1 MKTRSKFL
9 RALSDGANYEV
20 TFQISDKNAVA
31 ELEKLKNEELTV
43 EVKKYAQER
52 SLNANAY
59 SWKLQDEIAKAV
71 NRSIDDVHMEMVL
84 QYGVINTYSM
94 LKESFESAKRM
105 FDYYKILGE
114 SEVNG
119 KTFVHVRAGIGTHL
133 YNSTEMARF
142 IDGVVQEA
150 QQLDIDTKTP
160 EEIAEIKSLWGTK

>member
-1 MKTRSKFL
+1 MKTKSKFL

-20 TFQISDKNAVA
+20 TFQISDKNAVV
-31 ELEKLKNEELTV
+31 ELETLKDNELSI
-43 EVKKYAQER
+43 EVKKYAKER

-105 FDYYKILGE
+105 FDYYRVLGE

-119 KTFVHVRAGIGTHL
+119 KTFIHIRAGIGTHL
-133 YNSTEMARF
+133 YNSAEMARF

-150 QQLDIDTKTP
+150 QSLDINTKTP